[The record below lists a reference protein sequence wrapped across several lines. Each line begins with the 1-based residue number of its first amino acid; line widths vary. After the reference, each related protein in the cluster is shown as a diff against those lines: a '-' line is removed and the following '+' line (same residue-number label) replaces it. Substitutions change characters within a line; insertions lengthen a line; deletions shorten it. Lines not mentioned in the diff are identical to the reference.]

1 MIIGMDHP
9 LDGEQH
15 LKQKMLNAERRAA
28 RNSARFPGL
37 DLGGMQRE
45 VHQNLLKQQL
55 LLHGHYMGLLDLI
68 NFLKNDRLFP
78 HYTPENASRYYLH
91 ANMLTLNGVYLYQY
105 LFRNGFEPELV
116 SNFSGAHLSDLLK
129 DPPLAVCISSTLTY
143 LDDIKAMAEAIK
155 ACDPG
160 IPVIVGGIL
169 VKKVLN
175 AGDGLAP
182 QTRDWISTF
191 RGKVDVFVVEKC
203 GEETL
208 IHVLDR
214 MLDRKILEDVP
225 NLAFFDGEGRLV
237 FTPRVEEQHHVDGTA
252 IAWDKIPR
260 RYLPNTVSVLTSR
273 GCNYRCRFCNYRRWF
288 PKVQYKSIE
297 VLREELRSI
306 QRLGFVRHIRF
317 ADDNLTTNR
326 KHLRAFLGMM
336 LEEKFHFTWSA
347 HARVNFLDPETVS
360 RMRQA
365 GCDLLVMGIESGSQR
380 ILDYMDKRITVEQA
394 YSAVRTLADHGVDSQ
409 SSFIVGY
416 PGETRES
423 FQETVNLIVET
434 GLRYWQS
441 YLFFYSKDMA
451 VHEEREALGLR
462 GLGRAWRHNTMD
474 AVEASR
480 LMADMV
486 AMIKTGFTDG
496 QQNPWET
503 YKILR
508 GEGYSREEIFRLH
521 QLKRELQLKA
531 AASGTETEDAKKVD
545 GILRRM
551 ETMIH

>member
-1 MIIGMDHP
+1 
-9 LDGEQH
+9 
-15 LKQKMLNAERRAA
+15 
-28 RNSARFPGL
+28 
-37 DLGGMQRE
+37 
-45 VHQNLLKQQL
+45 
-55 LLHGHYMGLLDLI
+55 
-68 NFLKNDRLFP
+68 
-78 HYTPENASRYYLH
+78 
-91 ANMLTLNGVYLYQY
+91 
-105 LFRNGFEPELV
+105 
-116 SNFSGAHLSDLLK
+116 
-129 DPPLAVCISSTLTY
+129 
-143 LDDIKAMAEAIK
+143 
-155 ACDPG
+155 
-160 IPVIVGGIL
+160 
-169 VKKVLN
+169 
-175 AGDGLAP
+175 
-182 QTRDWISTF
+182 
-191 RGKVDVFVVEKC
+191 
-203 GEETL
+203 
-208 IHVLDR
+208 
-214 MLDRKILEDVP
+214 
-225 NLAFFDGEGRLV
+225 
-237 FTPRVEEQHHVDGTA
+237 
-252 IAWDKIPR
+252 
-260 RYLPNTVSVLTSR
+260 
-273 GCNYRCRFCNYRRWF
+273 
-288 PKVQYKSIE
+288 
-297 VLREELRSI
+297 
-306 QRLGFVRHIRF
+306 
-317 ADDNLTTNR
+317 
-326 KHLRAFLGMM
+326 
-336 LEEKFHFTWSA
+336 
-347 HARVNFLDPETVS
+347 
-360 RMRQA
+360 MRQA

-474 AVEASR
+474 AVKASR